1 LLSIN
6 EFQVVF
12 TAYGHI
18 YLWASDVDS
27 VIRVKCAVGEEAG
40 YGLSTFSTYFAEC
53 GDFRD
58 FVGEG
63 HEAEKL
69 AKGLSESVAVEA
81 GHYDMLAVDLDRF

>member
-1 LLSIN
+1 MAGTGADTRQPLVAIVGAAGN
-6 EFQVVF
+6 HC
-12 TAYGHI
+12 TGADADRRCGH
-18 YLWASDVDS
+18 
-27 VIRVKCAVGEEAG
+27 
-40 YGLSTFSTYFAEC
+40 C